1 MQIQLK
7 QTSLGEAVKETQFKS
22 FSVQRGPDGQYSVT
36 VEYVE
41 RVTAGGVVISETSA
55 LNTIIDDASVRE
67 HPLFPQ
73 LYPGIQEFTRA
84 VLATARPDLVE

>member
-1 MQIQLK
+1 MSIQLK

-22 FSVQRGPDGQYSVT
+22 FSVQRGPSGQYSVT

-55 LNTIIDDASVRE
+55 LSAIIDDAAVRE

-73 LYPGIQEFTRA
+73 LYPAIQEYTRSI
-84 VLATARPDLVE
+84 LAEARPDLVE